1 VVTYTGN
8 GTNNATVGHG
18 LGVVPSMIILKNRS
32 GAYDWPCYHTSIGS
46 GGYVYLNSTAAKA
59 TDANMWKTTP
69 TSTVFTLG
77 TYTENNGSANN
88 YVAYCFSAVAGY
100 SAFGSYTGN
109 GSADGPFVYLGFRP
123 RFVMMKASS
132 AARGWIM
139 FDTTRD
145 PYNVSQ
151 YRLFANT
158 SDAESS
164 GTTANNIDILS
175 NGFKPRLGVNSEPS
189 NESGTTYIYMAFAE
203 NPFKYAN
210 AR

>member
-1 VVTYTGN
+1 VTYTGN

-123 RFVMMKASS
+123 RWFMMKRTNGVGSWVGIVDTL
-132 AARGWIM
+132 AALHTNVTDHINFTQIYQMRSLQA
-139 FDTTRD
+139 TT
-145 PYNVSQ
+145 PQ
-151 YRLFANT
+151 
-158 SDAESS
+158 
-164 GTTANNIDILS
+164 
-175 NGFKPRLGVNSEPS
+175 
-189 NESGTTYIYMAFAE
+189 
-203 NPFKYAN
+203 
-210 AR
+210 